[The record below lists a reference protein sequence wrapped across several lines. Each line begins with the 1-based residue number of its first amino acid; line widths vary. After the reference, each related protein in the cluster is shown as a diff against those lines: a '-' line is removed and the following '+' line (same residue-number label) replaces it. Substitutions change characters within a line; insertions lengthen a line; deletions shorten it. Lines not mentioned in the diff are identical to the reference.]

1 MVKSVGRKVA
11 ALWCFVWQIKKRI
24 KSSTEERRRSRE
36 AEGGREGWRKVLKKE
51 LEIQRKSSKVNGE
64 IAREERYKM

>member
-11 ALWCFVWQIKKRI
+11 ALWCFVLQIKKRI
-24 KSSTEERRRSRE
+24 KSGTEKRRRS
-36 AEGGREGWRKVLKKE
+36 REGWRKVLKKK